1 MAFDASQ
8 LSACCLGVKDMTTS
22 NIKRFDEVTGLVL
35 GALYESFPIPRPLF
49 AGSFQS
55 DSDSRDDVVD
65 SGTPHDA
72 EAFFFACV
80 EWLAE
85 AGYLRFADIQQTL
98 GYHNCVLTAKGL
110 EVLKAMPDSLSTGPT
125 LGEQLV
131 DAAKSG
137 VKGAVGSAAGKVFSL
152 GVKIASSHLGLPG

>member
-1 MAFDASQ
+1 
-8 LSACCLGVKDMTTS
+8 MTIS

-35 GALYESFPIPRPLF
+35 GALYESFPVPRPLF

-55 DSDSRDDVVD
+55 DIDSRDDVVD
-65 SGTPHDA
+65 SGTPHDV

-85 AGYLRFADIQQTL
+85 AGYLRFADIQQAL

-110 EVLKAMPDSLSTGPT
+110 EALKAFPKSLSTGPS
-125 LGEQLV
+125 LGDKLV
-131 DAAKSG
+131 DATKSG
-137 VKGAVGSAAGKVFSL
+137 TKSMLGSLAGEVLSVGSRLVTT
-152 GVKIASSHLGLPG
+152 HLGLPG